1 MRSLSMLCVFVHLYN
16 ACVCACDVWACGGWV
31 GAVCV
36 CVRAYGVCVGVCVAW
51 LHKATVCMR
60 MYVYVHIIDF
70 PCIGKVCVISC

>member
-1 MRSLSMLCVFVHLYN
+1 MR
-16 ACVCACDVWACGGWV
+16 VCACDVCACGGWV